1 MNYATERRMER
12 SCDENGLKRRQS
24 RRLGPWYVSFF
35 FLSHFMTLTN
45 ILLCIYVLIHE
56 IHDQERDRVFQ

>member
-1 MNYATERRMER
+1 MER

-35 FLSHFMTLTN
+35 FPFAFYDTN
-45 ILLCIYVLIHE
+45 
-56 IHDQERDRVFQ
+56 